1 MLFQSQ
7 THSWINALWNESMPN
22 GYILLLSHVQW
33 TLSLVVDV
41 RRNDSI
47 LSWND
52 QDFSSNSAYTISFVW
67 NSCFVVYSKGFTKTN
82 GQVGWHGCMSV
93 CNWYKDCIVGVVMI
107 EGFEFDTQKEI
118 MFFDGVVENWE

>member
-52 QDFSSNSAYTISFVW
+52 QDFSSNSAYTISFAW
-67 NSCFVVYSKGFTKTN
+67 NRCFVVYSKGFTKTN
-82 GQVGWHGCMSV
+82 GQVEWDGCVSV
-93 CNWYKDCIVGVVMI
+93 WNLFQDCIMGVVII
-107 EGFEFDTQKEI
+107 E
-118 MFFDGVVENWE
+118 